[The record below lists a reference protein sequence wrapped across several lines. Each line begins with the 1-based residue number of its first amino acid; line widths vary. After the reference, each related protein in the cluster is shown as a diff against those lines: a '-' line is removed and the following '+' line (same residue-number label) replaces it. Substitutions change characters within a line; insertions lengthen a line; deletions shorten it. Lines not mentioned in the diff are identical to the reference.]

1 MTKPLSHLANPLAT
15 PGQLA
20 SSGSQLDGVP
30 SDLESSI
37 IFAGARLTQ
46 AAGILLRLP
55 HETIAQAAVLF
66 TRFWIGPEGG
76 SLIQYSAKDV
86 SQAVLYL
93 AAKLSDWPKS
103 PRSVINT
110 YAYLTSIPYTFPDA
124 ETFAKHDEPESYYV
138 SEGTYQIQR
147 DRLAKMEMIVL
158 NVLGYETHVALPF
171 KLCINYLQALD
182 VFANREDAS
191 MVAKRA
197 FTHLNSALFNPQL
210 LYLTHQP
217 PTLATAAIYLAARE
231 VGVKLP
237 DVEWWEVF
245 DTDREE
251 LGFLVV
257 AMISMEGFVKQEKE
271 TWGTR
276 VIPILLDDVE
286 AEIVRRRDL
295 NGSA

>member
-1 MTKPLSHLANPLAT
+1 M
-15 PGQLA
+15 
-20 SSGSQLDGVP
+20 
-30 SDLESSI
+30 
-37 IFAGARLTQ
+37 
-46 AAGILLRLP
+46 
-55 HETIAQAAVLF
+55 
-66 TRFWIGPEGG
+66 
-76 SLIQYSAKDV
+76 
-86 SQAVLYL
+86 
-93 AAKLSDWPKS
+93 SDWPKS
-103 PRSVINT
+103 PRSLINT
-110 YAYLTSIPYTFPDA
+110 YAYLTSIPD
-124 ETFAKHDEPESYYV
+124 TFADTEAFAKYDDRDSYYV

-147 DRLAKMEMIVL
+147 DQLAKMEMIVL
-158 NVLGYETHVALPF
+158 SVLGYETHVALPF

-197 FTHLNSALFNPQL
+197 FAHLNSALFSPQL

-257 AMISMEGFVKQEKE
+257 AMISMESFVKQEKE
-271 TWGTR
+271 IWATR
-276 VIPILLDDVE
+276 MIPLTLDDVE
-286 AEIVRRRDL
+286 AEIVRRKDV